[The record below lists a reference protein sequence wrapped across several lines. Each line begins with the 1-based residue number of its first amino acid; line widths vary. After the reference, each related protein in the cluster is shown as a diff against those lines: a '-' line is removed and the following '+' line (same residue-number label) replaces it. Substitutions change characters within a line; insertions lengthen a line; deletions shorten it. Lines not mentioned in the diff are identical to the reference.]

1 MNRGESFLMKNLQ
14 SVKIAYIGGGSK
26 SWARSL
32 MNDLALESRI
42 SGTVALY
49 DLNYEAAV
57 QNAKIGNRISQLDD
71 AKSDWKYEAVSTM
84 EEALVESDFVIISIL
99 PGSFEEMASDVH
111 TPEKYGIYQSVGDT
125 VGPGGHVR
133 ALRTIPMYVEIAE
146 SIKNHAPNA
155 WVINYTNPMSL
166 CTRTLY
172 EVFPDIKAFGCCHE
186 VFETQHLL
194 GEVVKEY
201 FNVEVEKRSDIK
213 VNVLGINH
221 FTWIDQASY
230 KNIDLMPYYKQ
241 FAEKYAEKGFEKEEG
256 KWKNSVFSSCHR
268 VKFDLFKKYGL
279 IAAAGDRHL
288 AEFMPPIYLKDP
300 ETVAS
305 WKFHLTTVDFRKEDL
320 KKKMSENQALIEE
333 TKQLEVKASGE
344 EGVKIIQALLGLEE
358 FVTNVNFPNKGQ
370 IEGLPLGA
378 IVETNAVFRRDSV
391 QPVFAGKLP
400 LDIHNM
406 VHRHVLNQESIL
418 QAALTKDKALALNTF
433 INEPLLAIDRTEAE
447 ALFEEMLQN
456 TKHYL
461 PGWAI

>member
-1 MNRGESFLMKNLQ
+1 MTNLD
-14 SVKIAYIGGGSK
+14 SLKIAYIGGGSK

-49 DLNYEAAV
+49 DINYEAAV
-57 QNAKIGNRISQLDD
+57 QNAQIGNQISQLEE
-71 AKSDWKYEAVSTM
+71 AKSNWKYEAVATM
-84 EEALVESDFVIISIL
+84 EEALSESDFVIISIL

-125 VGPGGHVR
+125 VGPGGFVR
-133 ALRTIPMYVEIAE
+133 ALRTIPMYVKIAN
-146 SIKNHAPNA
+146 SIKEHSPDA

-172 EVFPDIKAFGCCHE
+172 EVFPEIKAFGCCHE
-186 VFETQHLL
+186 VFETQNLL
-194 GEVVKEY
+194 AEVVKE
-201 FNVEVEKRSDIK
+201 FLNEEVSQRSDIK

-221 FTWIDQASY
+221 FTWVNQASY
-230 KNIDLMPYYKQ
+230 QNIDLIPYYQQ
-241 FAEKYAEKGFEKEEG
+241 FVEKYAESGFEKEEG
-256 KWKNSVFSSCHR
+256 SWKHSVFSSCQR
-268 VKFDLFKKYGL
+268 VKFDLFRKYGV

-300 ETVAS
+300 ETVSS
-305 WKFHLTTVDFRKEDL
+305 WKFHLTSVDFRKENL
-320 KKKMSENQALIEE
+320 KKRISENEGLAAGNQKFEINS
-333 TKQLEVKASGE
+333 SGE
-344 EGVKIIQALLGLEE
+344 EGVKIILALLGVEE
-358 FVTNVNFPNKGQ
+358 VVTNVNYPNKGQ

-378 IVETNAVFRRDSV
+378 IVETNALFRYDSV

-400 LDIHNM
+400 PDIHNM

-418 QAALTKDKALALNTF
+418 QAALTKDKQLALNTF
-433 INEPLLAIDRTEAE
+433 VNEPLLTISREEAE
-447 ALFEEMLQN
+447 KLFNEMLSN
-456 TKHYL
+456 TREYL

>member
-1 MNRGESFLMKNLQ
+1 MTNLD
-14 SVKIAYIGGGSK
+14 SLKIAYIGGGSK

-49 DLNYEAAV
+49 DINYEAAV
-57 QNAKIGNRISQLDD
+57 QNAQIGNQISQLEE
-71 AKSDWKYEAVSTM
+71 AKSNWKYEAVATM
-84 EEALVESDFVIISIL
+84 EEALSESDFVIISIL

-125 VGPGGHVR
+125 VGPGGFVR
-133 ALRTIPMYVEIAE
+133 ALRTIPMYVEIAN
-146 SIKNHAPNA
+146 SIKEHSPDA

-172 EVFPDIKAFGCCHE
+172 EVFPEIKAFGCCHE
-186 VFETQHLL
+186 VFETQNLL
-194 GEVVKEY
+194 AEVVKE
-201 FNVEVEKRSDIK
+201 FLNEEVSQRSDIK

-221 FTWIDQASY
+221 FTWVNQASY
-230 KNIDLMPYYKQ
+230 QNIDLIPYYQQ
-241 FAEKYAEKGFEKEEG
+241 FVEKYAESGFEKEEG
-256 KWKNSVFSSCHR
+256 SWKHSVFSSCQR
-268 VKFDLFKKYGL
+268 VKFDLFRKYGV

-300 ETVAS
+300 ETVSS
-305 WKFHLTTVDFRKEDL
+305 WKFHLTSVDFRKENL
-320 KKKMSENQALIEE
+320 KKRISENEGLAAGNQKFEINS
-333 TKQLEVKASGE
+333 SGE
-344 EGVKIIQALLGLEE
+344 EGVKIILALLGVEE
-358 FVTNVNFPNKGQ
+358 VVTNVNYPNKGQ

-378 IVETNAVFRRDSV
+378 IVETNALFRYDSV

-400 LDIHNM
+400 PDIHNM

-418 QAALTKDKALALNTF
+418 QAALTKDKQLALNTF
-433 INEPLLAIDRTEAE
+433 VNEPLLTISREEAE
-447 ALFEEMLQN
+447 KLFNEMLSN
-456 TKHYL
+456 TMKYL

>member
-1 MNRGESFLMKNLQ
+1 MTNLD
-14 SVKIAYIGGGSK
+14 SLKIAYIGGGSK

-49 DLNYEAAV
+49 DINYEAAV
-57 QNAKIGNRISQLDD
+57 QNAKIGNQISQLEE
-71 AKSDWKYEAVSTM
+71 AKSNWKYEAVATM
-84 EEALVESDFVIISIL
+84 EEALSESDFVIISIL

-125 VGPGGHVR
+125 VGPGGFVR
-133 ALRTIPMYVEIAE
+133 ALRTIPMYVEIAN
-146 SIKNHAPNA
+146 SIKEHSPDA

-172 EVFPDIKAFGCCHE
+172 EVFPEIKAFGCCHE
-186 VFETQHLL
+186 VFETQNLL
-194 GEVVKEY
+194 AEVVKE
-201 FNVEVEKRSDIK
+201 FLNEEVSQRSDIK

-221 FTWIDQASY
+221 FTWVNQASY
-230 KNIDLMPYYKQ
+230 QNIDLIPYYQQ
-241 FAEKYAEKGFEKEEG
+241 FVEKYAESGFEKEEG
-256 KWKNSVFSSCHR
+256 SWKHSVFSSCQR
-268 VKFDLFKKYGL
+268 VKFDLFRKYGV

-288 AEFMPPIYLKDP
+288 AEFMPPIYLQNP

-305 WKFHLTTVDFRKEDL
+305 WKFHLTPVDFRKKNL
-320 KKKMSENQALIEE
+320 KKRISENEALAGGNQKFEINS
-333 TKQLEVKASGE
+333 SGE
-344 EGVKIIQALLGLEE
+344 EGVKIILALLGVEE
-358 FVTNVNFPNKGQ
+358 VVTNVNYPNKGQ

-378 IVETNAVFRRDSV
+378 IVETNALFRYDSV

-406 VHRHVLNQESIL
+406 IHRHVLNQESIL
-418 QAALTKDKALALNTF
+418 QAALTKDKQLALNTF
-433 INEPLLAIDRTEAE
+433 VNEPLLTISREEAE
-447 ALFEEMLQN
+447 KLFNEMLSN
-456 TKHYL
+456 TREYL

>member
-1 MNRGESFLMKNLQ
+1 MTNLD
-14 SVKIAYIGGGSK
+14 SLKIAYIGGGSK

-49 DLNYEAAV
+49 DINYEAAV
-57 QNAKIGNRISQLDD
+57 QNAQIGNQISQLEE
-71 AKSDWKYEAVSTM
+71 AKSNWKYEAVATM
-84 EEALVESDFVIISIL
+84 EEALSESDFVIISIL

-125 VGPGGHVR
+125 VGPGGFVR
-133 ALRTIPMYVEIAE
+133 ALRTIPMYVEIAN
-146 SIKNHAPNA
+146 SIKEHSPDA

-172 EVFPDIKAFGCCHE
+172 EVFPEIKAFGCCHE
-186 VFETQHLL
+186 VFETQNLL
-194 GEVVKEY
+194 AEVVKE
-201 FNVEVEKRSDIK
+201 FLNEEVSQRSDIK

-221 FTWIDQASY
+221 FTWVNQASY
-230 KNIDLMPYYKQ
+230 QNIDLIPYYQQ
-241 FAEKYAEKGFEKEEG
+241 FVEKYAESGFEKEEG
-256 KWKNSVFSSCHR
+256 SWKNSVFSSCQR
-268 VKFDLFKKYGL
+268 VKFDLFKKYGS

-300 ETVAS
+300 KTVSS
-305 WKFHLTTVDFRKEDL
+305 WKFHLTSVDFRKENL
-320 KKKMSENQALIEE
+320 KKRISENEE
-333 TKQLEVKASGE
+333 LAAGNQKFEINSSGE
-344 EGVKIIQALLGLEE
+344 EGVKIILALLGVEDV
-358 FVTNVNFPNKGQ
+358 VTNVNYPNKGQ

-378 IVETNAVFRRDSV
+378 VVETNALFRYDSV

-406 VHRHVLNQESIL
+406 IHRHVLNQESIL
-418 QAALTKDKALALNTF
+418 QAALTKDKQLALNTF
-433 INEPLLAIDRTEAE
+433 VNEPLLTISREEAE
-447 ALFEEMLQN
+447 KLFNEMLSN
-456 TKHYL
+456 TREYL